1 MSARSF
7 KIGILLVFTLGL
19 ALRIAWVYLIP
30 LWQQADEYPHFYY
43 VQHIHEYK
51 TFPLSQPVFP
61 FYEAFQPPMYY
72 LLSAGI
78 YNLIPSWDDQ
88 DGMMGESID
97 VAWESVNF
105 QNHNRMARLLR
116 WLSVVLWI
124 GTFWVSYRF
133 LARFFRNKKEIIL
146 LGLSLLAFLPT
157 YVSNSSSISNDSL
170 AILVSTLFIYLLSVA
185 EPKKCTHLLLLGV
198 VLGWAIL
205 TKYNCLVLVP
215 ALLIYVWMFQKREF
229 MRVIFPVLGVAAV
242 LIIPWF
248 FFTHKMY
255 GEILALNPG
264 FGTDFSFWHHSGTE
278 FYHVLRNL
286 FWSFWAAAGRAY
298 EIHLPIWYYVFVF
311 GGITAVSGW
320 GLLRLWLR
328 RKNAAQLDSASLKI
342 AGWSGLVLLLLVAAS
357 LWYSLSYQVMTS
369 WGKNLYVGILPIALL
384 LSLGWQQISANRYW
398 LYFLPVLL
406 LLTDLFYMFGY
417 VFPHFH
423 E

>member
-7 KIGILLVFTLGL
+7 KGGILFVFALGL
-19 ALRIAWVYLIP
+19 ALRIACIYLIP

-43 VQHIHEYK
+43 IQHIHKYE

-61 FYEAFQPPMYY
+61 FYEGFQPPMYY

-88 DGMMGESID
+88 TGKMGEGLEVDWKS
-97 VAWESVNF
+97 EHF

-133 LARFFRNKKEIIL
+133 LERFFGNKKEIIL

-170 AILVSTLFIYLLSVA
+170 AIFVSTLFIYLLYAS
-185 EPKKCTHLLLLGV
+185 ESKKLTHLLLLGV
-198 VLGWAIL
+198 VLGWAVL

-229 MRVIFPVLGVAAV
+229 MRVILPVLGVATV
-242 LIIPWF
+242 LIMPWF
-248 FFTHKMY
+248 FFTHKAY
-255 GEILALNPG
+255 GEILAINPG
-264 FGTDFSFWHHSGTE
+264 FGTDFSFWHHSGSE

-286 FWSFWAAAGRAY
+286 FWSFWAATGRAY
-298 EIHLPIWYYVFVF
+298 EIHLPIWYYVIVF
-311 GGITAVSGW
+311 GGITVISAW

-328 RKNAAQLDSASLKI
+328 RKNAEQLDSSSLKI
-342 AGWSGLVLLLLVAAS
+342 AGWSGLLLLLLVAAS

-369 WGKNLYVGILPIALL
+369 WGKNLYVGMLPIALL
-384 LSLGWQQISANRYW
+384 FSLGWNQISSNKYW
-398 LYFLPVLL
+398 TYSFPVLL
-406 LLTDLFYMFGY
+406 LLTDLLYLYGHVWPYFYG
-417 VFPHFH
+417 
-423 E
+423 